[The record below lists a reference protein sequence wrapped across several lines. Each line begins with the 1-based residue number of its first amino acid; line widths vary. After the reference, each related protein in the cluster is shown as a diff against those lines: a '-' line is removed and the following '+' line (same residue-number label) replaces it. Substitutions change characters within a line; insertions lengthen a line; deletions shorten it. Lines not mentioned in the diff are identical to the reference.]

1 MLFGFGSCPKT
12 RLDGIIFPKSR
23 LEKGVKFSFHLD
35 GIIGNI
41 LEMGWK
47 WIIQDSFRRF
57 LIAEAIMIQGWP
69 LWGRKLHPLKVNK
82 KRFCFWYP
90 ILQGE
95 ISRSDLTV
103 GSLKV
108 QKGKSGKINTNKNGK
123 TQEKLAFKKHFQH
136 SRLCTVDTACAHAC
150 KIWVKETETT
160 TCKSPSIFHRHV
172 INWKKKQQQKIPKK
186 TLINMYPPKKINHSN
201 LYQKKKNLH
210 PYFFH
215 TQGSL
220 PLSLFQL
227 QMLKPWSL
235 DLSERNRSYRCRSW
249 GRRGCCWGSCDR
261 HFFHHLPTL
270 EWCDGLVVWDGCVFL
285 DWLLLKMV
293 FLLMCFCV
301 FL

>member
-1 MLFGFGSCPKT
+1 MKALKT
-12 RLDGIIFPKSR
+12 TPCSLAPTVPKSISDSSKKQVIAISCEC
-23 LEKGVKFSFHLD
+23 LSLKWLHGTCNIFSCCVSNSRRSLTCCSALAAVLRPDWTESFSPNQGWKKVSNFPFIWMASL
-35 GIIGNI
+35 GIYI

-47 WIIQDSFRRF
+47 WITQDSFRRF
-57 LIAEAIMIQGWP
+57 LIAEAVWFWYP

-160 TCKSPSIFHRHV
+160 TCRNPSIFHRHV
-172 INWKKKQQQKIPKK
+172 INWTKKTATKDTKTNFNQHVPTQKKQKNEPFKPLQ
-186 TLINMYPPKKINHSN
+186 YFE
-201 LYQKKKNLH
+201 NLH
-210 PYFFH
+210 PYFFK
-215 TQGSL
+215 T
-220 PLSLFQL
+220 PKDLFHF
-227 QMLKPWSL
+227 
-235 DLSERNRSYRCRSW
+235 
-249 GRRGCCWGSCDR
+249 
-261 HFFHHLPTL
+261 HFFSFK
-270 EWCDGLVVWDGCVFL
+270 C
-285 DWLLLKMV
+285 
-293 FLLMCFCV
+293 
-301 FL
+301 

>member
-172 INWKKKQQQKIPKK
+172 INWIKKQQQKIPKK

-201 LYQKKKNLH
+201 LYQKKNFIPFFSHPRISSTFTFSASNAKALVLGPIGAKSELSVSELRPPRVLLRVMWSSFFSSSSNL
-210 PYFFH
+210 
-215 TQGSL
+215 GVMWRVGGL
-220 PLSLFQL
+220 GW
-227 QMLKPWSL
+227 M
-235 DLSERNRSYRCRSW
+235 CVSW
-249 GRRGCCWGSCDR
+249 
-261 HFFHHLPTL
+261 
-270 EWCDGLVVWDGCVFL
+270 LVVVEDGVF
-285 DWLLLKMV
+285 
-293 FLLMCFCV
+293 LMCFCV